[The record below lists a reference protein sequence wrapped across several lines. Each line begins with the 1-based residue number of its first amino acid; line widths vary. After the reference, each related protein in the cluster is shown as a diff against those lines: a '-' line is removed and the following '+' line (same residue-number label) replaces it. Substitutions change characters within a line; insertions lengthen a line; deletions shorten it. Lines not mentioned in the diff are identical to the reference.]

1 MQSIAVQIALL
12 QQKSVLELQE
22 LWKKY
27 FNEPTTIQSKEFFVS
42 RNCIIKFFISCRHIL
57 SWICGFNNFHASAFS
72 PKLYRIF

>member
-27 FNEPTTIQSKEFFVS
+27 FNEPTTIQSKEA
-42 RNCIIKFFISCRHIL
+42 CIRKT
-57 SWICGFNNFHASAFS
+57 
-72 PKLYRIF
+72 K